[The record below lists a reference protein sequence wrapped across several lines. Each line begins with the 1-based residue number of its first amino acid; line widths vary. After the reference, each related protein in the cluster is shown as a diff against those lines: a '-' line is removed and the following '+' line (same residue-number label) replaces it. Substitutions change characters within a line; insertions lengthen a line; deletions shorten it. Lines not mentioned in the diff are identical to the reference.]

1 MQTVAKRLN
10 PMQHVATCHLQLSP
24 RSRRDMRMLANSIDT
39 RVEICR
45 APEDAR
51 GHEAAAWRRFP
62 HQDRWPATSRSRLR
76 CCPVH
81 RHPGARCSPLPF
93 LPPATPES
101 RLDLSKHRDGGHRV
115 VCSHRV
121 GDSSSRLIERRRRKS
136 ARSSAE
142 RPIRVDNDAAAAGL
156 VVAPG
161 PRVGTLSNLPRG
173 FQP

>member
-1 MQTVAKRLN
+1 MQTVSKRLN

-39 RVEICR
+39 RVAIFR

-81 RHPGARCSPLPF
+81 RHPGARCSSLPF
-93 LPPATPES
+93 LSPATQAS
-101 RLDLSKHRDGGHRV
+101 RFDPSEYSDCGRRV
-115 VCSHRV
+115 VCSHRL
-121 GDSSSRLIERRRRKS
+121 GDSASRLTGRRRRRS
-136 ARSSAE
+136 ARPSTE
-142 RPIRVDNDAAAAGL
+142 RPVRVGNDPAAGRVGAPDRAVDNL
-156 VVAPG
+156 I
-161 PRVGTLSNLPRG
+161 NLPKG

>member
-1 MQTVAKRLN
+1 MQTAAKRLN
-10 PMQHVATCHLQLSP
+10 PMQHVATRLLQLSP

-45 APEDAR
+45 ASEDAR

-81 RHPGARCSPLPF
+81 RHPGARCSSLPF
-93 LPPATPES
+93 LPPATPAS
-101 RLDLSKHRDGGHRV
+101 RLDPSEPGDGGQRI

-121 GDSSSRLIERRRRKS
+121 GDSSSRLSERRRRKN
-136 ARSSAE
+136 ARPSAE
-142 RPIRVDNDAAAAGL
+142 RPVRVGNDAAGGL
-156 VVAPG
+156 VVAPD
-161 PRVGTLSNLPRG
+161 PKVGTLNNLLRG
-173 FQP
+173 SQP

>member
-1 MQTVAKRLN
+1 MQTVSKRLN
-10 PMQHVATCHLQLSP
+10 PMQHVATCHLRLPP

-62 HQDRWPATSRSRLR
+62 HQDRWPATSRSQLR

-81 RHPGARCSPLPF
+81 RHPGARSGSLPF
-93 LPPATPES
+93 VPPATPAS
-101 RLDLSKHRDGGHRV
+101 RLYPSEYSDSGQRV
-115 VCSHRV
+115 VCSHRG
-121 GDSSSRLIERRRRKS
+121 GDSASRLTGRRRRRS
-136 ARSSAE
+136 ARPSAE
-142 RPIRVDNDAAAAGL
+142 RPVRVGNDAAAGR
-156 VVAPG
+156 VAAPD
-161 PRVGTLSNLPRG
+161 RAVGTSINFPKG